1 MGTASDIILERLK
14 THPEEF
20 VRLDGDITQGGT
32 WSILINN
39 ASGWA
44 TPEEIKAI
52 NDGMVQ
58 ARRLL
63 ADEIALK
70 ILSGEYY
77 DPPELNLGYN
87 HPYNQPTGNLTI
99 NTSNRSLWGDSS
111 TAFTTGMSEQ
121 YKQEMKALIEL
132 EYAKQRK

>member
-20 VRLDGDITQGGT
+20 VHLDGDISSGGT

-39 ASGWA
+39 ASRWA
-44 TPEEIKAI
+44 TPEELKSIEE
-52 NDGMVQ
+52 GMIQ
-58 ARRLL
+58 ARRTL
-63 ADEIALK
+63 ADQIALQ

-77 DPPELNLGYN
+77 DPPEINLNYT

-99 NTSNRSLWGDSS
+99 NTSNSSLWGGVTITDPQL
-111 TAFTTGMSEQ
+111 EN
-121 YKQEMKALIEL
+121 YKREMKALIEL
-132 EYAKQRK
+132 EYAKRRK

>member
-77 DPPELNLGYN
+77 DPPELNLNYN
-87 HPYNQPTGNLTI
+87 HPYNQ
-99 NTSNRSLWGDSS
+99 
-111 TAFTTGMSEQ
+111 
-121 YKQEMKALIEL
+121 
-132 EYAKQRK
+132 RKT

>member
-20 VRLDGDITQGGT
+20 VHLDGDISSGGT
-32 WSILINN
+32 WSVLINN
-39 ASGWA
+39 ASRWA
-44 TPEEIKAI
+44 TPEELKSIEE
-52 NDGMVQ
+52 GMIQ
-58 ARRLL
+58 ARRTL
-63 ADEIALK
+63 ADQIALQ

-77 DPPELNLGYN
+77 DPPEINLNYT

-99 NTSNRSLWGDSS
+99 STSNRSLWGDSS

-132 EYAKQRK
+132 EYAKRRK